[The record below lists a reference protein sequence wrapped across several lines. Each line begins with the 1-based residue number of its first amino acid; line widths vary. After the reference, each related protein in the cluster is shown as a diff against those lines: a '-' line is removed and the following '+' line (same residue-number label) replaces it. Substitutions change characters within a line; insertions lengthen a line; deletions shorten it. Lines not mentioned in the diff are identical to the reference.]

1 MEVQANYI
9 RRIEIHGLWH
19 RYDIAWELRPDVNI
33 LSGINGVGKT
43 TILNRSVGYLEQ
55 TTGEVKSDEKNGVH
69 VFFDNPEAT
78 FIPYGLWHRYD
89 IAWELRPDVNIL
101 SGINGVG
108 KTTILNRSVGYLEQT
123 TGEVKSDEKN
133 GVHVFFDNPE
143 ATFIPYDVIRSY
155 DRPLIMGDFTARMA
169 DPNVKSELDWQLY
182 LLQRRYLDYQV
193 NIGNK
198 MIELLSGNEQ
208 QRSLAPALSVPKRKF
223 QDMIDELFSYTRK
236 KIDRK
241 SNDIVFYQDG
251 ERLLPYKLSSGEKQM
266 LVILLTVLV
275 RNEEHCVLFMDEPEA
290 SLHIEWQQKLIGM
303 IRGLNPNVQLILTT
317 HSPAV
322 INEEHCVLFMD
333 EPEASLHIEWQQK
346 LIGMIRGLNPNVQ
359 LILTTH
365 SPAVI
370 MEGWLDAVTE
380 VEDISTVIGG
390 R

>member
-1 MEVQANYI
+1 MALQADYI

-19 RYDIAWELRPDVNI
+19 RYNIGWDLRPDVNI

-55 TTGEVKSDEKNGVH
+55 TTGEVKSN
-69 VFFDNPEAT
+69 
-78 FIPYGLWHRYD
+78 
-89 IAWELRPDVNIL
+89 
-101 SGINGVG
+101 
-108 KTTILNRSVGYLEQT
+108 
-123 TGEVKSDEKN
+123 EKN

-169 DPNVKSELDWQLY
+169 DPDVKSELDWQLY

-193 NIGNK
+193 NVGNK
-198 MIELLSGNEQ
+198 MIELLSGDDE
-208 QRSLAPALSVPKRKF
+208 QRSLAPALSAPKRKF
-223 QDMIDELFSYTRK
+223 QDLIDDLFSYTSK

-251 ERLLPYKLSSGEKQM
+251 ERLSPYKLSSGEKQM

-275 RNEEHCVLFMDEPEA
+275 RDGDRCVLFMDEPEA

-303 IRGLNPNVQLILTT
+303 IRELNP
-317 HSPAV
+317 H
-322 INEEHCVLFMD
+322 
-333 EPEASLHIEWQQK
+333 
-346 LIGMIRGLNPNVQ
+346 VQ

-380 VEDISTVIGG
+380 VSDISSLIPPP
-390 R
+390 